1 MIKIRVNQSELHFI
15 RREVIASGAVKA
27 YKVHFTF
34 DESWNGLKKIAL
46 FKAGDVGREVPLDE
60 NNLCEIPWEVLK
72 EAGIDLEIGIVGL
85 DHNALVLPTIWVNAG
100 MIQVGIGTGNL
111 APPSPSLY
119 QQLLNMIGDLQSLK
133 TVNKANLVSAINE
146 VFAGKDHDIAVDK
159 EVSDML
165 ENIFGKFT
173 GVPVPD
179 DQIAADKEVDNM
191 LDTIFGEESIVVPND
206 SIADDAEIN
215 SMLGIQCLENKI
227 NIRKEK

>member
-1 MIKIRVNQSELHFI
+1 MIKLRADQSELHFI

-34 DESWNGLKKIAL
+34 DESWKGLKKIAL
-46 FKAGDVGREVPLDE
+46 FKAGDVGREVPVDE
-60 NNLCEIPWEVLK
+60 NDLCEIPWEVLK

-85 DHNALVLPTIWVNAG
+85 DHNSLVLPTIWVNAG
-100 MIQVGIGTGNL
+100 TIQVGIGTGNL
-111 APPSPSLY
+111 TPPSPSLY
-119 QQLLNMIGDLQSLK
+119 QQLLNMIGDLQSLN
-133 TVNKANLVSAINE
+133 TTNKANLVAAINE

-179 DQIAADKEVDNM
+179 DQIAD
-191 LDTIFGEESIVVPND
+191 DT
-206 SIADDAEIN
+206 EIN
-215 SMLGIQCLENKI
+215 SMLDSVFGK
-227 NIRKEK
+227 